1 MTTLSKTRKAK
12 KAAKGNPGISHGLLR
27 WVLSRMERE
36 QAIRDLGL
44 TDAQVAVLDR
54 IDRGVK
60 SGPRK
65 NKRQNRH

>member
-1 MTTLSKTRKAK
+1 MATTRKAK
-12 KAAKGNPGISHGLLR
+12 KAAKGNHGISHGTLR
-27 WVLSRMERE
+27 WLVRYLERE
-36 QAIRDLGL
+36 EAIRRLGL